1 METTNW
7 RVGLPATHM
16 QQVEVSEMTEE
27 FGQSM
32 ASGGGLQI
40 EYWSHHNRLNKVI
53 PECMSSNS

>member
-1 METTNW
+1 
-7 RVGLPATHM
+7 M

-40 EYWSHHNRLNKVI
+40 EYWSYHNRLTKDI
-53 PECMSSNS
+53 PLYSECMSSNSLPQ